1 MHEYRQVLSAMR
13 LGESDRSIAKLGL
26 VSRTKAKEIRAIAVT
41 QNWLKPDGTLPN
53 AAKLD
58 SFFKKSSPSVK

>member
-26 VSRTKAKEIRAIAVT
+26 VSRTKANHKRPRM
-41 QNWLKPDGTLPN
+41 QK
-53 AAKLD
+53 KLN
-58 SFFKKSSPSVK
+58 VG